1 MMAEHAG
8 AVPFQAGSFQAGS
21 FQNRWAQLTIMVLCT
36 ATLSNMQYGWTLFVN
51 PMHNETHWTT
61 VGIQLAFSILIFL
74 NTWLAPLEGWVADR
88 YGPRFVVMLGGLAA
102 GTSWVMN
109 SGAHSLQALY
119 VAAAIGGLGMG
130 CVFGTCMGTALKWFP
145 ERRGFASGLIAAGYG
160 LGAAISAIPMS
171 RMILA
176 SGYRR
181 TFFLFGLVQ
190 GVSIFCLGVFL
201 IKPAVPAFPLVP
213 TGKLRQGQEFTPSQ
227 TVRTSVFWLIY
238 LVYLMIG
245 SGGMIVTAQLGPI
258 ARDFGVEK
266 QMVALL
272 GVSMPLL
279 ALTVSVDNL
288 ANGLTRPF
296 SGFLSDK
303 IGREN
308 AMLLMFG
315 AEGIA
320 FLGMAAFG
328 RQPLAFLMF
337 AALIFLFWGEIF
349 SLFPAICGDTFGV
362 RNATANNGLLYTA
375 KGTSALVVPL
385 ANLLVAAAGTWTAV
399 LLVMAV
405 SSLGAGALAK
415 LVVEPARRRMRAPE
429 PLPEKLARLLPG

>member
-1 MMAEHAG
+1 MMPERAG
-8 AVPFQAGSFQAGS
+8 PGSFA
-21 FQNRWAQLTIMVLCT
+21 NRWVQLAIMVLST
-36 ATLSNMQYGWTLFVN
+36 VTLSNMQYGWTLFVN
-51 PMHNETHWTT
+51 PMRNETHWET

-88 YGPRFVVMLGGLAA
+88 YGPRLVVMLGGLAA

-109 SGAHSLQALY
+109 SRAHSLQTLY
-119 VAAAIGGLGMG
+119 VAAAIGGLGIG

-145 ERRGFASGLIAAGYG
+145 ERRGFASGMIAAGYG
-160 LGAAISAIPMS
+160 LGAAITAIPAS
-171 RMILA
+171 RMILV
-176 SGYRR
+176 SGYRH
-181 TFFLFGLVQ
+181 TFFFFGLLQ
-190 GVSIFCLGVFL
+190 GVSIFCLGAFL
-201 IKPAVPAFPLVP
+201 IKPAVSVHRLSS
-213 TGKLRQGQEFTPSQ
+213 TGRIRQGQEFTPSQ
-227 TVRTSVFWLIY
+227 TVQTKVFWMIY

-266 QMVALL
+266 QTIALL
-272 GVSMPLL
+272 GLSMPLVAL
-279 ALTVSVDNL
+279 AVSIDNL

-308 AMLLMFG
+308 TMLLMFCS
-315 AEGIA
+315 EGVA
-320 FLGMAAFG
+320 FLGMAALG
-328 RQPLAFLMF
+328 RQPLAFLVF

-362 RNATANNGLLYTA
+362 KNATANNGLLYTA

-385 ANLLVAAAGTWTAV
+385 ANLLVAATGTWTAV
-399 LLVMAV
+399 LLLMAV
-405 SSLGAGALAK
+405 SSLGAGLLAK
-415 LVVEPARRRMRAPE
+415 LVVDPMRRRMFTPEASPVKRAGAIITE
-429 PLPEKLARLLPG
+429 VI